1 MLQSITI
8 LILFVLTSLMMME
21 TDALSIDIQSK
32 DINSLRERDK
42 IRASTLFKDYEKHK
56 GNHRKRT
63 EIIRQMMGLSRPVA
77 KKMFDILDREIR
89 KKWPLYQEEFTNSA
103 KKTGIKKNTVNVRN
117 EIAALQIKVQSLR
130 RMGKGLTKEK
140 IIQIGDPALKRLQKL
155 KVIEMKEIFAV
166 SSMLTKQR
174 QEIIALAGQRAICID
189 RLVLREDEAEN
200 FGLKEISEYEKLTAS
215 LALGPPLEHL
225 QILNLNA
232 KINRAAVPPEE
243 VAAIQDMNQYRI
255 LIGLRPCLLDPRLC
269 LASREH
275 SKDMEEKNFFSHTSP
290 IERKKTPWIRAKLA
304 GTTANAENIFKGNKE
319 GHAANR
325 SWWHSPG
332 HHINMLSP
340 SAKRVG
346 MGVQGK
352 HWTQMFGP

>member
-1 MLQSITI
+1 MLQRITQ
-8 LILFVLTSLMMME
+8 LILCALTSLVVS
-21 TDALSIDIQSK
+21 TDALSIDAQGK
-32 DINSLRERDK
+32 DINSLSKRDK
-42 IRASTLFKDYEKHK
+42 IRASSLFKDYEKYQ

-63 EIIRQMMGLSRPVA
+63 EIIRQMMDLGRSVA

-130 RMGKGLTKEK
+130 SMGKGLTKEQ
-140 IIQIGDPALKRLQKL
+140 IIRIGDPALKRLQKL
-155 KVIEMKEIFAV
+155 KIIEMKEIFAV

-189 RLVLREDEAEN
+189 RLVLREDEAET
-200 FGLKEISEYEKLTAS
+200 FGFKEISAYEKLTAS

-232 KINRAAVPPEE
+232 KINRAVPPEE

-275 SKDMEEKNFFSHTSP
+275 SKDMEEKKFFSHTSP

-304 GTTANAENIFKGNKE
+304 GTTSNAENIFKGNKE

-340 SAKRVG
+340 NAKRVG
-346 MGVQGK
+346 MGVNEK